1 MLPRVWKL
9 FRILNYVQ
17 LISSAVITLFISFI
31 ILSSFTEKNIS
42 VVGFT
47 YLFGLLF
54 LFICLS
60 SIMNSYIILKIF
72 PDKPMSRA
80 MSTLFMCTIIVST
93 LTCLCLLGISITGLS
108 IELDATNEK
117 ADIYGLITGL
127 VLLLLSLVHG
137 FVLVMQYRVKQFIR
151 LNQAKT
157 MDSLIASIGSQ
168 PEADKL

>member
-1 MLPRVWKL
+1 MIPRVWKL

-17 LISSAVITLFISFI
+17 LISSAVITLFVSFI

-42 VVGFT
+42 VLGFT
-47 YLFGLLF
+47 YIFGLLF
-54 LFICLS
+54 LLICLS
-60 SIMNSYIILKIF
+60 SILNSYIILKFF

-80 MSTLFMCTIIVST
+80 MSTLFVSTLIVST

-117 ADIYGLITGL
+117 ADRYGLITGL
-127 VLLLLSLVHG
+127 VLLLLSLVHV
-137 FVLVMQYRVKQFIR
+137 FVLIMQYRVKKFIR

-157 MDSLIASIGSQ
+157 MASLIASIGSQ
-168 PEADKL
+168 PESGKL